1 MNENLQFDHDG
12 IDLVKLSEGCKL
24 TSYQCPAGIWTIGF
38 GSTGADVIQGM
49 TITEEQAVDRLK
61 HDLQHAEKMV
71 KTFVTVELTQHQYD
85 ALVDFCFNCG
95 AGNLQHSTLLKLIN
109 QGNFEAAHD
118 EFEKWNKAGGR
129 VLAGLTTRRLNEAK
143 LFAQG

>member
-24 TSYQCPAGIWTIGF
+24 TSYQDSVGVWTIGF
-38 GSTGADVIQGM
+38 GSTGADVVQEM

-109 QGNFEAAHD
+109 QGNFEAAHH
-118 EFEKWNKAGGR
+118 EFEKWNIAGGR
-129 VLAGLTTRRLNEAK
+129 VLAGLTTRRLNEEK
-143 LFAQG
+143 LFEQG